1 LGAVLS
7 RIHFIIAFRYHC
19 TAERT
24 GWHPHPEHY
33 PEHKFF
39 FLIQIN
45 FTCFHNKPDFIQI
58 SKTESLSHPFS
69 NRYGM
74 SIIHDARRGIVTDE
88 MKTVAEQEGV
98 TEDFVRR
105 GIAEGHIVVPVS
117 PYRKVRICG
126 IGEGLRT
133 KVNASIGTS
142 TDIVDIGQE
151 LEKARRAELAGADT
165 LMELSTGGDFIEIR
179 KQVIASTKLSV
190 GCVPLYQAFIE
201 AAQKDGAVVNM
212 KEDDLFRIT
221 AEQAKL
227 GTNFMAIHTG
237 INFETVKRLKNQ
249 GRHAGLVSRGGAFMT
264 AWMLHNEKENPLY
277 AEFDYLL
284 EIMKEHEVTL
294 SMGNGMRAGAVHDA
308 TDRAAIQELL
318 INAELADKAHR
329 EGVQV
334 IVEGPGH
341 VPIDEIA
348 ANVTLMKRVTNNK
361 PFYMLGP
368 IVTDIAP
375 GYDDRVAAIGAAI
388 SSSLGADFICYV
400 TPAEHL
406 ALPTPD
412 EVYEGV
418 ISSRIAAH
426 VGDMIKL
433 KKTRQADL
441 EMGHARRDLDWE
453 RQFAAA
459 INPSRARA
467 IRKERMPADSD
478 ACTMCGDYCAIK
490 IVNKHFAF

>member
-1 LGAVLS
+1 MI
-7 RIHFIIAFRYHC
+7 R
-19 TAERT
+19 
-24 GWHPHPEHY
+24 
-33 PEHKFF
+33 
-39 FLIQIN
+39 
-45 FTCFHNKPDFIQI
+45 
-58 SKTESLSHPFS
+58 
-69 NRYGM
+69 
-74 SIIHDARRGIVTDE
+74 DARAGIVNEE
-88 MKTVAEQEGV
+88 MRAVAKAEGI
-98 TEDFVRR
+98 TEEFVMR
-105 GIAEGHIVVPVS
+105 GVAGGHIVIPVS
-117 PYRKVRICG
+117 PYRKVKVCG

-142 TDIVDIGQE
+142 SDIVDIDME
-151 LEKARRAELAGADT
+151 VAKARQAEMAGADT
-165 LMELSTGGDFIEIR
+165 LMELSTGGDFQAIR
-179 KQVIASTKLSV
+179 KSVVAATSLSV
-190 GCVPLYQAFIE
+190 GSVPLYQAFIE
-201 AAQKDGAVVNM
+201 AARKDGAVVHM

-237 INFETVKRLKNQ
+237 INYETIKRLKNQ
-249 GRHAGLVSRGGAFMT
+249 GRHGGLVSRGGAFMT

-277 AEFDYLL
+277 SEFDYLL

-308 TDRAAIQELL
+308 TDRAAVQELL
-318 INAELADKAHR
+318 INAELADKAHA
-329 EGVQV
+329 EGVQT

-341 VPIDEIA
+341 IPLDEIE
-348 ANVTLMKRVTNNK
+348 ANVVLMKRVTNNK

-368 IVTDIAP
+368 LVTDIAP

-406 ALPTPD
+406 ALPTVE

-418 ISSRIAAH
+418 MSSRIAAH

-433 KKTRQADL
+433 KKTRNADL
-441 EMGHARRDLDWE
+441 EMGHARRDLDWT
-453 RQFAAA
+453 RQFQIAM
-459 INPSRARA
+459 NPARA
-467 IRKERMPADSD
+467 KAIRDERSPADTE

-490 IVNKHFAF
+490 IVNKNFKF

>member
-1 LGAVLS
+1 M
-7 RIHFIIAFRYHC
+7 
-19 TAERT
+19 
-24 GWHPHPEHY
+24 
-33 PEHKFF
+33 
-39 FLIQIN
+39 IN
-45 FTCFHNKPDFIQI
+45 
-58 SKTESLSHPFS
+58 
-69 NRYGM
+69 
-74 SIIHDARRGIVTDE
+74 DARAGIINEE
-88 MKTVAEQEGV
+88 MKAVAKAEGV
-98 TEDFVRR
+98 TEEFVMR
-105 GIAEGHIVVPVS
+105 GVAGGHIVIPVS
-117 PYRKVRICG
+117 PYRKVKICG

-142 TDIVDIGQE
+142 SDIVDIDME
-151 LEKARRAELAGADT
+151 VEKARQAELAGADT
-165 LMELSTGGDFIEIR
+165 LMELSTGGDFAAIR
-179 KQVIASTKLSV
+179 KRVVEATTLSV
-190 GCVPLYQAFIE
+190 GSVPLYQAFIE
-201 AAQKDGAVVNM
+201 AARKDGAVVHM

-237 INFETVKRLKNQ
+237 INFETIKRLKNQ
-249 GRHAGLVSRGGAFMT
+249 GRHGGLVSRGGAFMT

-277 AEFDYLL
+277 SEFDYLL

-308 TDRAAIQELL
+308 TDRAAVQELL
-318 INAELADKAHR
+318 INAELADKAHA
-329 EGVQV
+329 EGVQT

-341 VPIDEIA
+341 IPLDEIE
-348 ANVTLMKRVTNNK
+348 ANVVLMKRVTNNK

-368 IVTDIAP
+368 LVTDIAP

-406 ALPTPD
+406 ALPTVE

-418 ISSRIAAH
+418 MSSRIAAH

-433 KKTRQADL
+433 KKTRNADL
-441 EMGHARRDLDWE
+441 EMGHARRDLDWT
-453 RQFAAA
+453 RQFQLAM
-459 INPSRARA
+459 NPARA
-467 IRKERMPADSD
+467 KAIRAERSPADTD

-490 IVNKHFAF
+490 IVNKNFKF

>member
-1 LGAVLS
+1 M
-7 RIHFIIAFRYHC
+7 
-19 TAERT
+19 
-24 GWHPHPEHY
+24 
-33 PEHKFF
+33 
-39 FLIQIN
+39 
-45 FTCFHNKPDFIQI
+45 
-58 SKTESLSHPFS
+58 SLVD
-69 NRYGM
+69 
-74 SIIHDARRGIVTDE
+74 DARSGIVTEE
-88 MKTVAEQEGV
+88 MRTVARQEGV
-98 TEDFVRR
+98 TEDFIRR
-105 GIAEGHIVVPVS
+105 GVAGGHITIPVS
-117 PYRKVRICG
+117 PYRDVKICG

-142 TDIVDIGQE
+142 TDIVDIAME
-151 LEKARRAELAGADT
+151 VKKAKAAERAGADT
-165 LMELSTGGDFIEIR
+165 LMELSTGGDFVEIR
-179 KQVIASTKLSV
+179 KQVIANTTLSV
-190 GCVPLYQAFIE
+190 GSVPLYQAFIE
-201 AAQKDGAVVNM
+201 AAIKDGAVVHM

-237 INFETVKRLKNQ
+237 INWETVKRLRNQ
-249 GRHAGLVSRGGAFMT
+249 GRHGGLVSRGGAFMT
-264 AWMLHNEKENPLY
+264 AWMIHNEQENPLY
-277 AEFDYLL
+277 SEFDYLV

-318 INAELADKAHR
+318 INAELADKAHA

-341 VPIDEIA
+341 IPLDEIE
-348 ANVTLMKRVTNNK
+348 ANVILQKRVSNRK

-368 IVTDIAP
+368 LVTDIAP
-375 GYDDRVAAIGAAI
+375 GYDDRVAAIGAAM
-388 SSSLGADFICYV
+388 SSSYGADFICYV

-418 ISSRIAAH
+418 MSSRIAAH

-433 KKTRQADL
+433 KKTREADL

-453 RQFAAA
+453 RQFQVAM
-459 INPSRARA
+459 NPERARA
-467 IRKERMPADSD
+467 IRAERMPADTD
-478 ACTMCGDYCAIK
+478 GCTMCGDYCALK
-490 IVNKHFAF
+490 IVNRHFSF